1 EETVQETV
9 VEETVQETVVEET
22 VEETVQETVVEE
34 TVQEAVVEEAV
45 QETVLTK
52 LLKKK
57 TVVKKLFKKLLKN
70 CIDCILTVTEEYVE
84 ETVEETVVEETVTET
99 VVEEAVQETVALE
112 TTKVEVREAVLEN
125 TVKVQNDGNIFADLD
140 IEVVESKAKTEPS
153 NITKPPT
160 ALLNTS
166 TKDVIQEAE
175 PRKSTAS
182 WRRKSQS
189 NLDKGKKKGGK
200 CTIL

>member
-1 EETVQETV
+1 MTELQST
-9 VEETVQETVVEET
+9 
-22 VEETVQETVVEE
+22 
-34 TVQEAVVEEAV
+34 
-45 QETVLTK
+45 
-52 LLKKK
+52 
-57 TVVKKLFKKLLKN
+57 F
-70 CIDCILTVTEEYVE
+70 EEYQSIIESSLLLFIKVGSTTCGPCKVLQPHFDE
-84 ETVEETVVEETVTET
+84 L
-99 VVEEAVQETVALE
+99 ALAN
-112 TTKVEVREAVLEN
+112 KSIKFIRVN
-125 TVKVQNDGNIFADLD
+125 LD
-140 IEVVESKAKTEPS
+140 VIESKAKTEPS
-153 NITKPPT
+153 AITKPPT